1 MEEEIKEERVW
12 IKLKR
17 EKLDAREVEQF
28 TVQPDCGKGM
38 KAYNNSR
45 AGNFHEAL
53 FHLKFIHFIKK

>member
-1 MEEEIKEERVW
+1 MMEEEIKEERVW

-38 KAYNNSR
+38 KA
-45 AGNFHEAL
+45 
-53 FHLKFIHFIKK
+53 